1 MVLLTFFLLWVSD
14 ADRKTANLRIP
25 AFSAESSPCR
35 FGTSA
40 E

>member
-14 ADRKTANLRIP
+14 ADMNTAISFIP
-25 AFSAESSPCR
+25 AAIAASSPWR
-35 FGTSA
+35 LGTSA